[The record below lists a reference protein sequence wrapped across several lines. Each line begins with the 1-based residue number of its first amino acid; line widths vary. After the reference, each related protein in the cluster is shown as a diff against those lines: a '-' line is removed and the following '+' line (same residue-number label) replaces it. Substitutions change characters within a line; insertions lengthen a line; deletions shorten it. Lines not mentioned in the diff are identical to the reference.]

1 MRNFFGYATW
11 AGVIMVLDT
20 LLSGCAS
27 APQYRYYTIDM
38 KPSAELA
45 PPVRIEGVRIF
56 PINQALRGP
65 EIMIRTSPTQI
76 EYYAMDRWASGLDE
90 QIAEKINTEFAS
102 ASSDLEIFN
111 ITATLMA
118 FEQVDTPAGPEVLV
132 KLDANIQSSFRAPG
146 QKPISLRKLYVIT
159 RPAAAPGAAAAVE
172 ALSRATEA
180 IASEMAA
187 DIAAAVAQPSKN

>member
-1 MRNFFGYATW
+1 MRNFSGYATW

-27 APQYRYYTIDM
+27 VPQYRYYTIDM
-38 KPSAELA
+38 TPRAELT

-56 PINQALRGP
+56 TINQALQRP

-76 EYYAMDRWASGLDE
+76 EYYAIDRWASGLEE

-102 ASSDLEIFN
+102 ASSDLQLFN

-132 KLDANIQSSFRAPG
+132 SRDGGDRFGNGRGHRRGCGATQQELESYRTSE
-146 QKPISLRKLYVIT
+146 
-159 RPAAAPGAAAAVE
+159 AA
-172 ALSRATEA
+172 
-180 IASEMAA
+180 
-187 DIAAAVAQPSKN
+187 